1 MRWDD
6 VSKPFA
12 LESNVALGALLK
24 SAVVEHDGVGAVAD
38 AHGGV
43 GDRPGH
49 EGARAGRGETTEC
62 YRKLT

>member
-1 MRWDD
+1 MHRDD

-12 LESNVALGALLK
+12 LESNVALDALLK

-38 AHGGV
+38 AHVGV
-43 GDRPGH
+43 GGRPGR